1 MLGNGLLVSG
11 PEKDRLLSVP
21 SRENKSPSAKGG
33 GNREDVF
40 LLLSLRT
47 CSFKATIDLE
57 ETFVGPRVSSGDE
70 YQICFVIA
78 FAGLDDPTFLLAGLT
93 VDEGLLVVST
103 GVGNA

>member
-1 MLGNGLLVSG
+1 LFGNGLLVSG

-21 SRENKSPSAKGG
+21 RRENKSPSAKGG
-33 GNREDVF
+33 GNRDVF

-57 ETFVGPRVSSGDE
+57 ETFAGPRVSSGDE

-78 FAGLDDPTFLLAGLT
+78 FVGLDDPTFL
-93 VDEGLLVVST
+93 
-103 GVGNA
+103 